1 MDVMER
7 VDIEAAAD
15 TPQKATEDIAINVAF
30 GASVLVAM
38 AGWLYILGRGALLAI
53 SWIIG

>member
-1 MDVMER
+1 MDVLEQ

-15 TPQKATEDIAINVAF
+15 IPQKTTEDIAINVAF
-30 GASVLVAM
+30 GASVLGAM